1 MSFLDA
7 AKYRLRVWFNRA
19 QHDREMDEE
28 RAFHLSLERMQ
39 QEHATRRRSNDIDT
53 QNTARFAEPLAT
65 QFAAQRR
72 FGNTTIIK
80 EDTRTMAGLNAFDL
94 IQQDLR
100 FAWRS
105 FWRTPG
111 FTLVAALTLAIG
123 IGANTAIFSAID
135 ALLLRPLPFAEPE
148 RLMKLSLTRPAI
160 EQNEAIPDMV
170 WSYPKFA
177 VLRDNQQVFTGTAL
191 FSDEEFT
198 VRVGQDAERVPAETA
213 DGEYFRVLGLKPALG
228 RSFVASEDSVVG
240 GPKVITI
247 SHAYWQRRFNADPAV
262 VGQSIGV
269 RGEAFQIVGV
279 WPKGFR
285 GMSGKADIWM
295 PILQYNPD
303 ALAEPYG
310 HQFTLIARVKAGV
323 TIAHAKAATL
333 QLGAMVDRQ
342 FADARFK
349 KDRPG
354 AVARELDALRVDP
367 SVRRSLLVLLGAV
380 ALVLLIAC
388 ANVANLFLV
397 RAAGRSREIA
407 VRLAIGASRARLIR
421 QLITESL
428 LLSSIG
434 GAVGIAFAWAGVRI
448 LSSLDAA
455 RALNVRD
462 IGGIGAV
469 SFASIELNLNAL
481 VVALTLS
488 ILTGLVF
495 GLIPAWQSTRDS
507 MAEELKSGKAKARH
521 TVFRVI
527 DSRNALAATE
537 IALALVLLVGSG
549 LMIRSLGQLLGVSPG
564 FKPQGLLSMRFNVPE
579 GSTRDMMP
587 RFYEDIVTR
596 LSALPGVAGVS
607 LQDCPPLSGG
617 CNGTFAVRRDRPET
631 DKSGQADV
639 GVHWIAPG
647 WTTVMGVPLLQGRM
661 FEATDRVGTQKVVL
675 VSENAAKRLWPNED
689 AIGKPVSVYQGG
701 FDRDTARVIGV
712 VGNMSY
718 STIDA
723 EPRPDFYLSH
733 LQSARPRMMILVRT
747 VGDPLSIAPAV
758 RQTVQGVAPGVPLYD
773 VRTMESRTAD
783 STAYARFAT
792 LLLGLF
798 AGVALLLAALGTYGV
813 IAFNVTQRTRE
824 FGIRVALGAST
835 QQVTRMVV
843 GQGLAIASVGAVVG
857 IAVALATSH
866 VLQSML
872 YEVKPTDPATFASI
886 VVILLLSVAAA
897 SWIPA
902 RRAARIQPTE
912 ALRQD

>member
-1 MSFLDA
+1 MSFIDA
-7 AKYRLRVWFNRA
+7 VKYRVRVLFNSA
-19 QHDREMDEE
+19 QHDRDMDEE
-28 RAFHLSLERMQ
+28 RDFHLSLERMQ
-39 QEHATRRRSNDIDT
+39 QEHA
-53 QNTARFAEPLAT
+53 ARGGLSGKDA
-65 QFAAQRR
+65 QFSARKR
-72 FGNTTIIK
+72 FGNPTIIK
-80 EDTRTMAGLNAFDL
+80 EETRAMAGLNSFDL
-94 IQQDLR
+94 VQQDLR

-111 FTLVAALTLAIG
+111 FTIVAALTLSVG

-135 ALLLRPLPFAEPE
+135 ALLLRPLPFVEPE

-160 EQNEAIPDMV
+160 DENPAIPDMV

-177 VLRDNQQVFTGTAL
+177 VLRDNQRVFTGTAL
-191 FSDEEFT
+191 LSDEEFT
-198 VRVGQDAERVPAETA
+198 VRVGQDAERVPAEVG
-213 DGEYFRVLGLKPALG
+213 DGEYFRVLGLKPMLG

-247 SHAYWQRRFNADPAV
+247 SHAYWQRRFNADPGV
-262 VGQSIGV
+262 IGQSIGV
-269 RGEAFQIVGV
+269 RGESFQIIGV
-279 WPKGFR
+279 WPEGFR

-303 ALAEPYG
+303 AMEEPFG
-310 HQFTLIARVKAGV
+310 HQFTLIARVKPGV
-323 TIAHAKAATL
+323 TIPQAKAATL
-333 QLGAMVDRQ
+333 QLGAMVDQQ

-349 KDRPG
+349 KERPG
-354 AVARELDALRVDP
+354 AIARELDGLRVDP

-421 QLITESL
+421 QLITESV
-428 LLSSIG
+428 LLSTIG
-434 GAVGIAFAWAGVRI
+434 GAIGVVIAWGGVRV

-469 SFASIELNLNAL
+469 NFATIQLNLPAL
-481 VVALTLS
+481 GVAFALS

-507 MAEELKSGKAKARH
+507 MAEELKSGKAKARR
-521 TVFRVI
+521 TVLRVI

-549 LMIRSLGQLLGVSPG
+549 LMIKSLSHLLGVAPG
-564 FKPQGLLSMRFNVPE
+564 FTPQGLLSMRFNVPE
-579 GSTRDMMP
+579 GSKRDMMP
-587 RFYEDIVTR
+587 GFYEGIVER
-596 LSALPGVAGVS
+596 LAALPGVTGVS

-617 CNGTFAVRRDRPET
+617 CNGTAAVRRDRPET

-647 WTTVMGVPLLQGRM
+647 WTRVMGVPLVRGRM
-661 FEATDRVGTQKVVL
+661 FEPTDRVGTQKVVL
-675 VSENAAKRLWPNED
+675 VNESAAKRLWPNED

-701 FDRDTARVIGV
+701 FDRDTARV
-712 VGNMSY
+712 VGIVGDMSY
-718 STIDA
+718 STIDQEA
-723 EPRPDFYLSH
+723 RPDFYLSH
-733 LQSARPRMMILVRT
+733 LQSPRARMMILVRT
-747 VGDPLSIAPAV
+747 SGDPLALTPAV
-758 RQTVQGVAPGVPLYD
+758 RQVVQGLAPGVPLYD

-813 IAFNVTQRTRE
+813 IAFSVTQRTRE
-824 FGIRVALGAST
+824 IGIRVALGAST

-843 GQGLAIASVGAVVG
+843 GQGLAIASVGAAVG
-857 IAVALATSH
+857 LVVALATSR
-866 VLQSML
+866 VMQNML
-872 YEVKPTDPATFASI
+872 YEIKPTDPGTFASI
-886 VVILLLSVAAA
+886 VVLLLLSVAAA

-902 RRAARIQPTE
+902 RRASRIQPTE
-912 ALRQD
+912 ALRQE